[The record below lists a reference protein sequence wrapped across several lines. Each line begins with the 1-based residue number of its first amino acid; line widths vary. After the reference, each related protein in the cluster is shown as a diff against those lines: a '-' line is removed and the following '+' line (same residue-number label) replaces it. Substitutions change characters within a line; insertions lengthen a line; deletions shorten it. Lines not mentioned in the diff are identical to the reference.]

1 MFDAVKRLCLP
12 FSYSSINKIMVK
24 SSSRVKYGMIHYHDL
39 LSSTL
44 LNLKIMVDFKF
55 FKNIKFQGSITEF
68 KRKRETNSFSAS
80 EIVHIK
86 TAMLDDKSGF
96 SRGNLRLKEIQSAER
111 TQGKGVCPEV

>member
-1 MFDAVKRLCLP
+1 
-12 FSYSSINKIMVK
+12 
-24 SSSRVKYGMIHYHDL
+24 
-39 LSSTL
+39 
-44 LNLKIMVDFKF
+44 MVDFKF
-55 FKNIKFQGSITEF
+55 FKFFQGSITEF

-86 TAMLDDKSGF
+86 TAMLDDKSSF

>member
-1 MFDAVKRLCLP
+1 
-12 FSYSSINKIMVK
+12 
-24 SSSRVKYGMIHYHDL
+24 
-39 LSSTL
+39 
-44 LNLKIMVDFKF
+44 MVDFKF

-68 KRKRETNSFSAS
+68 KRKRETNSFSAP

-96 SRGNLRLKEIQSAER
+96 PWGNLRFKEIQSAER